1 MFSQLMMDPYADIL
15 SKYVGDKNVDNYE
28 LTRVENS
35 FKSLNEDLN
44 CRMLRL
50 EFRRLDGAAATAA
63 AAAAAALLSIQEEEE
78 EEEERDDEAEK
89 WQRYWG
95 DEARIDLVYYTRP
108 LGIGHRLPIQRGFD
122 KQVAFFGQVKPAI
135 DGVLHHILEDSVD
148 EYARH
153 CVVARRNVLCFANHY
168 ANFAECPDA
177 IMDEAHL
184 LAAAEALARLHTYSL
199 LAGNELSKPLDF
211 IYPEAFEE
219 SVFVETPAE
228 VLDSFIEMFVG
239 MAEHCYL
246 DAQWIGEYVRAGFE
260 KARSARLDPRMRSTV
275 CLGQADP
282 RQMLFYKPH
291 SEDPATR
298 KCLLTDFTATQFAPR
313 MLDVARLLYF
323 QYSPLR
329 RRQYEGPVIRA
340 YYEQLCR
347 LINDD
352 LHPES
357 REFEDLIGEYEEVR
371 HIVMALCVCYY
382 PTVYCEKRLFQDY
395 NHNIADYQRR
405 YFTIEEQS
413 ELLRM
418 FETDD
423 EARGFFE
430 EFTEE
435 LVMAAD
441 RWKVEVRDPLEEKS
455 NYEDA
460 VEEEDQQ
467 EEAVEEKDRQQEMVE
482 EKDPREE
489 VVVEEVY
496 RSDDEIE
503 EIRRDEDVA
512 ELKYQLEDLTMKE
525 YPYEDLVE
533 QIWAYKNVTKE
544 SKLFDEYSN

>member
-1 MFSQLMMDPYADIL
+1 MFSKLMMDPYVDIL
-15 SKYVGDKNVDNYE
+15 SKYVGDKKVDNYK

-35 FKSLNEDLN
+35 PESLSEDLN
-44 CRMLRL
+44 CRKLRL
-50 EFRRLDGAAATAA
+50 EFRRLDGGASARP
-63 AAAAAALLSIQEEEE
+63 SKIED
-78 EEEERDDEAEK
+78 EERDEEAEK

-108 LGIGHRLPIQRGFD
+108 LGLGDRLPIQRGFD

-135 DGVLHHILEDSVD
+135 DGVMHFIRENSCD

-153 CVVARRNVLCFANHY
+153 CVVARRDVLCFANHY
-168 ANFAECPDA
+168 ANFARCPDA

-184 LAAAEALARLHTYSL
+184 LAATEAMARLHTYSL

-211 IYPEAFEE
+211 IYPDAFEE
-219 SVFVETPAE
+219 SVFVETDTE
-228 VLDSFIEMFVG
+228 VLDSFIEVFVE
-239 MAEHCYL
+239 MAKHRYL
-246 DAQWIGEYVRAGFE
+246 DAEWIGEYVRAGFE
-260 KARSARLDPRMRSTV
+260 KARSARLDTRARSTV

-282 RQMLFYKPH
+282 RQMLFYKPY
-291 SEDPATR
+291 SEDPTAR
-298 KCLLTDFTATQFAPR
+298 KCLLTDFTAIQFAPR

-323 QYSPLR
+323 QYKPLL
-329 RRQYEGPVIRA
+329 RRQYETPAIRA

-382 PTVYCEKRLFQDY
+382 PTLYCKKRLFQDY
-395 NHNIADYQRR
+395 NHHIADYQRR
-405 YFTIEEQS
+405 YFTIEERS
-413 ELLRM
+413 KLLRM

-455 NYEDA
+455 N
-460 VEEEDQQ
+460 
-467 EEAVEEKDRQQEMVE
+467 
-482 EKDPREE
+482 REE
-489 VVVEEVY
+489 VVEEVY
-496 RSDDEIE
+496 RSDDEVV
-503 EIRRDEDVA
+503 EIHRDDDVA
-512 ELKYQLEDLTMKE
+512 ELKYRLEDLTMKE
-525 YPYEDLVE
+525 YAYEDLVE
-533 QIWAYKNVTKE
+533 QIWAYNN
-544 SKLFDEYSN
+544 LG